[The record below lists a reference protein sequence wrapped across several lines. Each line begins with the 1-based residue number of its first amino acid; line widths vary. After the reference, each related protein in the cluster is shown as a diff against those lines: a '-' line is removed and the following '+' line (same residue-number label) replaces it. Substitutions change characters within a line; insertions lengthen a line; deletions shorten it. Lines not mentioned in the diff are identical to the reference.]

1 MISRVLLLALGAA
14 SVALSG
20 CVSFDQ
26 SNYPADWSEVV
37 ADNSDCSA
45 VNGEYRAQLSRQ
57 TYPHPQ
63 GDQLLALTLLP
74 GEQRL
79 NLVQSVSLSL
89 EDNDSL
95 VVSGHTPGG
104 AVLVRQH
111 YRESD
116 GVFDCYDGWLVFRP
130 SKVPGVRRA
139 PDNPVA
145 GLTWS
150 DVAFRNAVDGS
161 LIMHETGGAIGLAFL
176 LVPVYAETGSWYLF
190 ERVPTPQKQ

>member
-1 MISRVLLLALGAA
+1 M
-14 SVALSG
+14 
-20 CVSFDQ
+20 
-26 SNYPADWSEVV
+26 
-37 ADNSDCSA
+37 
-45 VNGEYRAQLSRQ
+45 
-57 TYPHPQ
+57 
-63 GDQLLALTLLP
+63 
-74 GEQRL
+74 
-79 NLVQSVSLSL
+79 
-89 EDNDSL
+89 
-95 VVSGHTPGG
+95 
-104 AVLVRQH
+104 RQH
-111 YRESD
+111 YLESD